1 MGVTINGGIVDLQ
14 GWKALTKCPL
24 SPRIYI
30 ILIKLLFIYNFISHI
45 FYFLFIT
52 FWLKT
57 HLLPSLLAFFQ
68 SQTPKSNSDLVWYLN
83 YIHLIFTGDGLL
95 EIQQCKVGQKIA
107 DFRGNWTVITQEQ
120 QIGVQISCLIKS
132 MPYPKVTWYFKGEE
146 LNFKNSTVSQRYNP
160 T

>member
-1 MGVTINGGIVDLQ
+1 MV
-14 GWKALTKCPL
+14 
-24 SPRIYI
+24 
-30 ILIKLLFIYNFISHI
+30 
-45 FYFLFIT
+45 
-52 FWLKT
+52 
-57 HLLPSLLAFFQ
+57 
-68 SQTPKSNSDLVWYLN
+68 
-83 YIHLIFTGDGLL
+83 HLIFTGDGLL